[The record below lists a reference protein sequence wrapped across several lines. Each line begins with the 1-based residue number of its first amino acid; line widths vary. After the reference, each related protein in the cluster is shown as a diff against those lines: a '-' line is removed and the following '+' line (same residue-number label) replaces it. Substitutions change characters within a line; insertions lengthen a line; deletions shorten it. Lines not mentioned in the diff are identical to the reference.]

1 MHVEA
6 RVARRN
12 AADSHRQP
20 VVAWPRGPI
29 GDAALVTSRTPISL
43 LLRARL
49 ASDAL
54 LRRLPAGPAASIDPV
69 ELYARVRDA
78 ERYRDRL
85 NVGSA
90 EREGAEEMLR
100 RLRSAYATVAVDQ
113 DAAPPTAHV
122 TEGRAA

>member
-1 MHVEA
+1 MHVEAA

-12 AADSHRQP
+12 AADSHRHP

-29 GDAALVTSRTPISL
+29 GDAALVTSRTPTSL

-49 ASDAL
+49 ARDAL
-54 LRRLPAGPAASIDPV
+54 LRRLPAGAAAPIDPV

-85 NVGSA
+85 PVGS

-100 RLRSAYATVAVDQ
+100 RLRSAYATVAVGQ
-113 DAAPPTAHV
+113 DAAPPAAHV
-122 TEGRAA
+122 TEGRGA